1 MKTLDAPL
9 HKQAQRRIQSDVAYG
24 ETKKDLRVWNQVVTE
39 NRVAEQVVYP
49 RNKDELE
56 LLKVERASDKAQAFK
71 VSYFPFYYA
80 IINIFSLEQN
90 LRNKWQRF

>member
-9 HKQAQRRIQSDVAYG
+9 HKQAQKRIQSDVAYG

-39 NRVAEQVVYP
+39 NRTAEQFVYP
-49 RNKDELE
+49 RNKDEVE

-71 VSYFPFYYA
+71 VSCSSFFM
-80 IINIFSLEQN
+80 
-90 LRNKWQRF
+90 K